1 MTTTLQGLTDL
12 EIVSVEIPQ
21 KQFFDKVKGDFILQS
36 KGYGFIT
43 FTSEADATKAIETIN
58 GKFIGEREIYAKTAV
73 PQNPFRR
80 HNNNYNNNSVNGG
93 SRGGF
98 RSFNNGVFVPYNNN
112 NSRPVGMYGNG
123 QPQQHQQ
130 HFGYRNN
137 GYMGGN
143 QYRNDFPKAPAAFYQ
158 PRHMNYPFHGGYNNN
173 GGPQSQSR
181 SVPAPFRPQ
190 RTKEE
195 KQKRLD
201 DGTPSKTT
209 IFVGNLDR
217 NVNLQDLKD
226 LLAELEPQWVRVPRK
241 ILPQHLYQKLRAQ
254 GIPIQNKGIA
264 FVRFANEENQRKA
277 IELFNG
283 KEFKGKPLNVTV
295 AIDSLSNQ
303 DQDQDQDQGQGQ
315 GASVD
320 GFNTGGESVTP
331 ASASETTT
339 ATATTAAAASEEQ
352 PKSTPVEKSTTTK
365 SASEPTSA
373 STEVSASPVAPASA
387 PAATTTTTT
396 AAADKE

>member
-1 MTTTLQGLTDL
+1 M
-12 EIVSVEIPQ
+12 
-21 KQFFDKVKGDFILQS
+21 
-36 KGYGFIT
+36 
-43 FTSEADATKAIETIN
+43 
-58 GKFIGEREIYAKTAV
+58 
-73 PQNPFRR
+73 
-80 HNNNYNNNSVNGG
+80 
-93 SRGGF
+93 
-98 RSFNNGVFVPYNNN
+98 FVPYNGNN
-112 NSRPVGMYGNG
+112 NRPVGVYGNG
-123 QPQQHQQ
+123 QPQHQ

-158 PRHMNYPFHGGYNNN
+158 PRHVNYPFHGGFNNN
-173 GGPQSQSR
+173 GGPHSQSR
-181 SVPAPFRPQ
+181 PGPGSGPAPFRPQ

-217 NVNLQDLKD
+217 NVNLQDLKE

-264 FVRFANEENQRKA
+264 FVRFANEENQKKA

-283 KEFKGKPLNVTV
+283 REFKGKPLNVTV

-303 DQDQDQDQGQGQ
+303 DQDHEQGQGQ
-315 GASVD
+315 QVD
-320 GFNTGGESVTP
+320 GSNASGESVTP
-331 ASASETTT
+331 VSATS
-339 ATATTAAAASEEQ
+339 AAAAAAAAAPAASEEQ
-352 PKSTPVEKSTTTK
+352 PKSTLVETSTTTK

-373 STEVSASPVAPASA
+373 STEVSASPAPAPASA
-387 PAATTTTTT
+387 PAATTTTTS
-396 AAADKE
+396 AADKE